1 MKTIQEVFKDC
12 ENISSILNCEIEN
25 MNLYKKSN
33 KLELK
38 LISRQKINIK
48 DISIFE
54 TYLKKKFQLE
64 KIVIEVSYQE
74 AVEYNIQEE
83 WNGIANYIGE
93 SYPAAKAILTNSK
106 VQVLENKLELTLN
119 KAGIRNQLIYTT
131 DRTHYWNLVYQ
142 NGSWRHYDA
151 TPGGHLLGPAT
162 DEEKLNSSS
171 MQGRKWSSSFPKAN

>member
-1 MKTIQEVFKDC
+1 MQKMKTIQEVFKDC
-12 ENISSILNCEIEN
+12 ENISSILSCEIEN

-74 AVEYNIQEE
+74 AVEYNIQE
-83 WNGIANYIGE
+83 
-93 SYPAAKAILTNSK
+93 
-106 VQVLENKLELTLN
+106 
-119 KAGIRNQLIYTT
+119 
-131 DRTHYWNLVYQ
+131 
-142 NGSWRHYDA
+142 
-151 TPGGHLLGPAT
+151 
-162 DEEKLNSSS
+162 
-171 MQGRKWSSSFPKAN
+171 

>member
-1 MKTIQEVFKDC
+1 MLKMKTIQEVFKDC

-64 KIVIEVSYQE
+64 KIVIEVSYQQK
-74 AVEYNIQEE
+74 VEYDIQDE

-106 VQVLENKLELTLN
+106 VQIIENKVELTLN
-119 KAGIRNQLIYTT
+119 KAGITLLHALKIDAEIQELISRIYGKSYLIT
-131 DRTHYWNLVYQ
+131 YQ
-142 NGSWRHYDA
+142 EKQ
-151 TPGGHLLGPAT
+151 
-162 DEEKLNSSS
+162 EEHE
-171 MQGRKWSSSFPKAN
+171 FEE

>member
-54 TYLKKKFQLE
+54 TYLRC
-64 KIVIEVSYQE
+64 V
-74 AVEYNIQEE
+74 
-83 WNGIANYIGE
+83 
-93 SYPAAKAILTNSK
+93 
-106 VQVLENKLELTLN
+106 
-119 KAGIRNQLIYTT
+119 
-131 DRTHYWNLVYQ
+131 
-142 NGSWRHYDA
+142 
-151 TPGGHLLGPAT
+151 
-162 DEEKLNSSS
+162 
-171 MQGRKWSSSFPKAN
+171 